1 MALNGNSEDF
11 IAILSIDG
19 GGIRGIIP
27 ATILAFLEAQLQ
39 ELDGEKARI
48 CDYFD
53 LIAGTSTGGLV
64 TAMLTAPN
72 EDKRPLFAAK
82 DILPFY
88 KEHGPQIFAEG
99 YMTCRGGGLFGKFR
113 RGLASFIGPKYDG
126 KYLHQVLQE
135 KLGNTRLHQTLT
147 PIVIPTFDI
156 TNFQPHVFT
165 NYKAE
170 DCSELDVK
178 LSDICIGSA
187 AAPTY
192 GVSCSNVTKLFRFL
206 LHGKTLVAIS
216 TVMQRMESKDED
228 MGGGTN
234 RRFRILSLGTGSS
247 NYCQKYTAK
256 MAADWGIAGWLAHG
270 DGNPL
275 LDVFSDASS
284 DMVDYHIATS
294 FHSLD
299 AGHNYL
305 RIQEDELEG
314 ELASVDVTTE
324 ENLKRL
330 QEVGEK
336 LLKKTVSKLDLL
348 TGHYKP
354 VPARSVGGGEA
365 AAEARQRR
373 WRVSGGGGKAA
384 RGSVRLSLSFSVSF
398 PPTLPRR
405 QHRPPAAARRLVAV
419 GGGGRRRDFQWRWTN
434 CADRRNLRLFPTP
447 GMNRS
452 DAGFL
457 CFRRPWDAH
466 TIVKYITEAEIHCF
480 RNKFLLGDVTKAQ
493 QFDRD
498 TLNAIFEVAREM
510 ENVEKGSPG
519 SQMLKGYLMATLFYE
534 PSTRTR
540 LSFES
545 AMKRLGGEVLTTEN
559 AREFSSTAKGETLEE
574 QLKVTAY
581 IIVMRHLESGAA
593 RRAAA
598 TANIPIINAGDGPGQ
613 HPTQA
618 LLDVYTIQREI
629 GKLDGI
635 KVALV
640 GDLAYGRTVRSLA
653 FLLAKY
659 QDVKI
664 YFCYVIVVLIL

>member
-1 MALNGNSEDF
+1 MALNSNSEDF

-39 ELDGEKARI
+39 ELDGEKVRI

-88 KEHGPQIFAEG
+88 KEHGPKIFAEG
-99 YMTCRGGGLFGKFR
+99 GGGLFGKFR

-126 KYLHQVLQE
+126 KYLHQVLHD

-165 NYKAE
+165 NYEAE

-192 GVSCSNVTKLFRFL
+192 FPAHYFENIDDKGNRSEFNLIDGGVCANNP
-206 LHGKTLVAIS
+206 TLVAIS

-228 MGGGTN
+228 MGAGTN
-234 RRFRILSLGTGSS
+234 RRFRVLSLGTGSS

-299 AGHNYL
+299 AGDNYL

-354 VPARSVGGGEA
+354 VPNRGTNE
-365 AAEARQRR
+365 
-373 WRVSGGGGKAA
+373 KALKEFA
-384 RGSVRLSLSFSVSF
+384 KMLSKNKRNRL
-398 PPTLPRR
+398 
-405 QHRPPAAARRLVAV
+405 
-419 GGGGRRRDFQWRWTN
+419 N
-434 CADRRNLRLFPTP
+434 
-447 GMNRS
+447 
-452 DAGFL
+452 
-457 CFRRPWDAH
+457 
-466 TIVKYITEAEIHCF
+466 
-480 RNKFLLGDVTKAQ
+480 
-493 QFDRD
+493 
-498 TLNAIFEVAREM
+498 
-510 ENVEKGSPG
+510 
-519 SQMLKGYLMATLFYE
+519 
-534 PSTRTR
+534 
-540 LSFES
+540 
-545 AMKRLGGEVLTTEN
+545 
-559 AREFSSTAKGETLEE
+559 
-574 QLKVTAY
+574 
-581 IIVMRHLESGAA
+581 
-593 RRAAA
+593 
-598 TANIPIINAGDGPGQ
+598 
-613 HPTQA
+613 
-618 LLDVYTIQREI
+618 
-629 GKLDGI
+629 
-635 KVALV
+635 
-640 GDLAYGRTVRSLA
+640 
-653 FLLAKY
+653 
-659 QDVKI
+659 
-664 YFCYVIVVLIL
+664 

>member
-156 TNFQPHVFT
+156 TNFQPH
-165 NYKAE
+165 AE

-192 GVSCSNVTKLFRFL
+192 FPAHYFENIDDKGNRSEFNLIDGGVCAN
-206 LHGKTLVAIS
+206 
-216 TVMQRMESKDED
+216 
-228 MGGGTN
+228 N
-234 RRFRILSLGTGSS
+234 P
-247 NYCQKYTAK
+247 KYTAK

-354 VPARSVGGGEA
+354 VPARGTNEKA
-365 AAEARQRR
+365 LKEFAEMLSKNKRN
-373 WRVSGGGGKAA
+373 
-384 RGSVRLSLSFSVSF
+384 RL
-398 PPTLPRR
+398 
-405 QHRPPAAARRLVAV
+405 
-419 GGGGRRRDFQWRWTN
+419 N
-434 CADRRNLRLFPTP
+434 
-447 GMNRS
+447 
-452 DAGFL
+452 
-457 CFRRPWDAH
+457 
-466 TIVKYITEAEIHCF
+466 
-480 RNKFLLGDVTKAQ
+480 
-493 QFDRD
+493 
-498 TLNAIFEVAREM
+498 
-510 ENVEKGSPG
+510 
-519 SQMLKGYLMATLFYE
+519 
-534 PSTRTR
+534 
-540 LSFES
+540 
-545 AMKRLGGEVLTTEN
+545 
-559 AREFSSTAKGETLEE
+559 
-574 QLKVTAY
+574 
-581 IIVMRHLESGAA
+581 
-593 RRAAA
+593 
-598 TANIPIINAGDGPGQ
+598 
-613 HPTQA
+613 
-618 LLDVYTIQREI
+618 
-629 GKLDGI
+629 
-635 KVALV
+635 
-640 GDLAYGRTVRSLA
+640 
-653 FLLAKY
+653 
-659 QDVKI
+659 
-664 YFCYVIVVLIL
+664 

>member
-1 MALNGNSEDF
+1 MALKSNSEDF

-27 ATILAFLEAQLQ
+27 ATILVFLEAQLQ

-53 LIAGTSTGGLV
+53 LIAGTSTGGL
-64 TAMLTAPN
+64 
-72 EDKRPLFAAK
+72 
-82 DILPFY
+82 
-88 KEHGPQIFAEG
+88 
-99 YMTCRGGGLFGKFR
+99 
-113 RGLASFIGPKYDG
+113 
-126 KYLHQVLQE
+126 
-135 KLGNTRLHQTLT
+135 
-147 PIVIPTFDI
+147 
-156 TNFQPHVFT
+156 
-165 NYKAE
+165 AE

-228 MGGGTN
+228 MGAGTN
-234 RRFRILSLGTGSS
+234 RRFRVLSLGTGSS

-354 VPARSVGGGEA
+354 ASSSKPSEMVWMETWVLLIEKSCKV
-365 AAEARQRR
+365 
-373 WRVSGGGGKAA
+373 
-384 RGSVRLSLSFSVSF
+384 LSMK
-398 PPTLPRR
+398 
-405 QHRPPAAARRLVAV
+405 LVMAMV
-419 GGGGRRRDFQWRWTN
+419 IF
-434 CADRRNLRLFPTP
+434 TP
-447 GMNRS
+447 LAS
-452 DAGFL
+452 
-457 CFRRPWDAH
+457 
-466 TIVKYITEAEIHCF
+466 
-480 RNKFLLGDVTKAQ
+480 
-493 QFDRD
+493 
-498 TLNAIFEVAREM
+498 
-510 ENVEKGSPG
+510 
-519 SQMLKGYLMATLFYE
+519 
-534 PSTRTR
+534 
-540 LSFES
+540 
-545 AMKRLGGEVLTTEN
+545 KRLEN
-559 AREFSSTAKGETLEE
+559 WRMGFMWHGSNR
-574 QLKVTAY
+574 Q
-581 IIVMRHLESGAA
+581 
-593 RRAAA
+593 
-598 TANIPIINAGDGPGQ
+598 
-613 HPTQA
+613 
-618 LLDVYTIQREI
+618 
-629 GKLDGI
+629 
-635 KVALV
+635 
-640 GDLAYGRTVRSLA
+640 
-653 FLLAKY
+653 
-659 QDVKI
+659 
-664 YFCYVIVVLIL
+664 

>member
-39 ELDGEKARI
+39 VMTSKELDGEKARI

-72 EDKRPLFAAK
+72 EEKCPLFAAK

-88 KEHGPQIFAEG
+88 IEHGPKIFAEG
-99 YMTCRGGGLFGKFR
+99 CMTRRGGGLFGKFR

-156 TNFQPHVFT
+156 THFQPHVFT
-165 NYKAE
+165 NYKEE
-170 DCSELDVK
+170 DSSELDVK

-192 GVSCSNVTKLFRFL
+192 FPAHYFENIDDKGKRSEFNLIDGGVCANNP
-206 LHGKTLVAIS
+206 TLVAIS
-216 TVMQRMESKDED
+216 TVTQRMESKDED
-228 MGGGTN
+228 MGAGTN
-234 RRFRILSLGTGSS
+234 RRFRVLSLGTGSS

-275 LDVFSDASS
+275 LDVFSEASS

-299 AGHNYL
+299 AGDNYL

-354 VPARSVGGGEA
+354 VCE
-365 AAEARQRR
+365 
-373 WRVSGGGGKAA
+373 
-384 RGSVRLSLSFSVSF
+384 
-398 PPTLPRR
+398 
-405 QHRPPAAARRLVAV
+405 
-419 GGGGRRRDFQWRWTN
+419 
-434 CADRRNLRLFPTP
+434 
-447 GMNRS
+447 
-452 DAGFL
+452 
-457 CFRRPWDAH
+457 
-466 TIVKYITEAEIHCF
+466 
-480 RNKFLLGDVTKAQ
+480 
-493 QFDRD
+493 
-498 TLNAIFEVAREM
+498 NAIKE
-510 ENVEKGSPG
+510 
-519 SQMLKGYLMATLFYE
+519 
-534 PSTRTR
+534 
-540 LSFES
+540 
-545 AMKRLGGEVLTTEN
+545 
-559 AREFSSTAKGETLEE
+559 
-574 QLKVTAY
+574 
-581 IIVMRHLESGAA
+581 
-593 RRAAA
+593 
-598 TANIPIINAGDGPGQ
+598 
-613 HPTQA
+613 
-618 LLDVYTIQREI
+618 
-629 GKLDGI
+629 
-635 KVALV
+635 
-640 GDLAYGRTVRSLA
+640 
-653 FLLAKY
+653 
-659 QDVKI
+659 
-664 YFCYVIVVLIL
+664 